1 MLGPKPPA
9 PATRVELIGP
19 RRTRLLRAPT
29 LQSFQRAIGLVTR
42 QLDPW
47 RACRTAVIV
56 PTHGAAEQLRRAL
69 EELMF
74 HGESR
79 APVLVL
85 PRLVTR
91 DEWYRSLHGPLPKAL
106 PFLSPV
112 ERQVCAQAA
121 AQEAASEAPP
131 PFRLRPGFV
140 PALLDFYDE
149 LMRHR
154 RSVDDFERLLVEELE
169 PSVDLDRGARRL
181 LRQTRFLAAMFRAYR
196 RRVERAGCLDE
207 HGVREL
213 LVTGEHPS
221 AFSQVVITVADWA
234 TGPTGLWPADFDLLT
249 RLRGLEQI
257 DVVATEAT
265 LGAGFGERLGELLP
279 GIEEECLE
287 ETGTRPPII
296 VTPAETPERH
306 YFVWRDREEELLAIV
321 RALKGRAGAT
331 ETETEIQSSGDAFDQ
346 TIGVVFRRPLP
357 YLYLAGH
364 VFGSS
369 GVPFETSHALPL
381 AAEPYAA
388 SVEAVCTVIISE
400 YSRRSVIALL
410 RSPHFTFTHG
420 GRALK
425 PAAVHALDRSL
436 LAARYKGGR
445 ETLAGLADQWNETA
459 RNVPGLDRPAVA
471 VAAQLA
477 EELRSLEDLA
487 PASAHLDTLL
497 SFLRSHAAAGDVYQ
511 VHADRASR
519 AREAIWTAIE
529 ESKRAH
535 ERFDDRPID
544 FAGAIGMVRRWIEKQ
559 TFASVSGT
567 SGVQL
572 IDAEAAAYG
581 CFDRLFLVGLADGE
595 WPERTGRNIFYPTS
609 LLGLLGWPRERE
621 RIRSERARVADLLRL
636 PLDRVALSTFILED
650 DVVVTPSSLLE
661 DVADTDLVTM
671 RVPLHTGFRVS
682 SDEALLHEPIRTD
695 VFSGPAAGWLE
706 LRRSRSSGDA
716 PRFHGVVG
724 LQPPATYAVSNLE
737 EYLNCP
743 FKYFAGGLLALEEER
758 TEERTWTPE
767 QRGLFLHRVFESF
780 FRRWQANG
788 DRAITP
794 VTLERALETFSAVV
808 DEMLAE
814 LPPADRT
821 VTRVWLLGSA
831 AASGLAERLFRFEV
845 DRPGELIERLM
856 EFKIDGVFDFGG
868 HDRHRRVR
876 IRGVADRVDLLADG
890 TFQLF
895 DYKSN
900 RAPNRERALQLPV
913 YARCV
918 EQQLDGRHERQW
930 MAGDAAYIAFGEPR
944 LRVTLAKKDLE
955 ASLDDGER
963 RLLDVLDGVEQGIYP
978 PRPAELYHCAF
989 CPYSTVCRK
998 DYVGEE

>member
-1 MLGPKPPA
+1 MI
-9 PATRVELIGP
+9 TP

-42 QLDPW
+42 QPDPW

-79 APVLVL
+79 TPVLVL

-91 DEWYRSLHGPLPKAL
+91 DEWYRSLHDSLPNAL

-121 AQEAASEAPP
+121 AQEAVSEAPP
-131 PFRLRPGFV
+131 PFRFRPGLV

-154 RSVDDFERLLVEELE
+154 RSVDAFERLLVEELE

-213 LVTGEHPS
+213 LVTGGHPS

-234 TGPTGLWPADFDLLT
+234 TSPTGLWPADFDLLT

-287 ETGTRPPII
+287 DTGTRPPII
-296 VTPAETPERH
+296 VAPAETPERH
-306 YFVWRDREEELLAIV
+306 HFVWRDREEELLAIV

-331 ETETEIQSSGDAFDQ
+331 QTEGAIQSRGDAIDQ

-388 SVEAVCTVIISE
+388 SVEAVCTVITSE
-400 YSRRSVIALL
+400 YSRRSIIALL

-420 GRALK
+420 DRALE

-436 LAARYKGGR
+436 RAVRYKGGR
-445 ETLAGLADQWNETA
+445 ETLARLADQWNETA
-459 RNVPGLDRPAVA
+459 RNVPRLDHPAVAAPAVA
-471 VAAQLA
+471 VAARLA
-477 EELRSLEDLA
+477 EELRSLENLA
-487 PASAHLDTLL
+487 PAFAHLDTLM
-497 SFLRSHAAAGDVYQ
+497 SFLRCHAAAGDVDH
-511 VHADRASR
+511 VDAHRASR
-519 AREAIWTAIE
+519 AREAIWTAID

-535 ERFDDRPID
+535 ERFDDRPTD
-544 FAGAIGMVRRWIEKQ
+544 FAGAIGMMRRWIEKQ

-567 SGVQL
+567 GGVQL

-595 WPERTGRNIFYPTS
+595 WPERPGRNIFYPAS

-621 RIRSERARVADLLRL
+621 RIRAERARVTDLLRL
-636 PLDRVALSTFILED
+636 PLERVAFSTFILED

-661 DVADTDLVTM
+661 DVADTNLVTI
-671 RVPLHTGFRVS
+671 RVPLHTDFRVS
-682 SDEALLHEPIRTD
+682 SDEALLREPIRAD
-695 VFSGPAAGWLE
+695 VLSGPAAGWLE
-706 LRRSRSSGDA
+706 LRRSRCSGDA

-724 LQPPATYAVSNLE
+724 PQPSATYAVSALE

-743 FKYFAGGLLALEEER
+743 FKYFAGSLLALEEER

-831 AASGLAERLFRFEV
+831 AASGLAERLFRLEV
-845 DRPGELIERLM
+845 DRQGELVERLM

-868 HDRHRRVR
+868 HDRHRRVL

-930 MAGDAAYIAFGEPR
+930 TAGDAAYIAFGEPR

-955 ASLDDGER
+955 ASLADGER
-963 RLLDVLDGVEQGIYP
+963 RLLDVLDGVEKGIYP